1 MKILVILFSI
11 YFLALSIMPCEDIHH
26 SESHSDE
33 LTEISCCTHND
44 QDHSDFCSPFCNC
57 CCCGTLTAFKTSEY
71 IYPTFFFETHFSK
84 YFIVRDITFVSSF
97 NANIWQPP
105 RIG

>member
-1 MKILVILFSI
+1 
-11 YFLALSIMPCEDIHH
+11 
-26 SESHSDE
+26 
-33 LTEISCCTHND
+33 
-44 QDHSDFCSPFCNC
+44 
-57 CCCGTLTAFKTSEY
+57 LTAFKTSEY